1 MSVEIAEQSESAL
14 ADRSQQ
20 RSTTR
25 NWRQMVSFSRISGLY
40 VWAALTI
47 FFAFA
52 ADNFLSSTTIRT
64 VASEQAVTAI
74 VALGLTVALAAG
86 VFDLSISGSMG
97 LAAVVVSKLMAESR
111 WPIPPAIAAT
121 LLICALIGIFNSF
134 LVLKLRIHPFIA
146 TLGTQSILVALIYV
160 VSDNKNIVGLPSSFR
175 NMASTKVFTVPI
187 PVFYMIAL
195 TLLLWFVMAYTP
207 IGRRLYATGGSPE
220 VARLA
225 GIKTSRYV
233 VGAFLTSSVVAAAA
247 GIIVTAR
254 IGTGSPELGPSYLLP
269 VFAAGFLGSTQFKPG
284 RFNAW
289 GTVVAVYLL
298 ATGVKGLVLMG
309 ADFWVPDLFNGLAL
323 ITAVGLSNLQRRQ
336 PTVEAKE

>member
-1 MSVEIAEQSESAL
+1 
-14 ADRSQQ
+14 
-20 RSTTR
+20 
-25 NWRQMVSFSRISGLY
+25 
-40 VWAALTI
+40 VWAGLAL

-52 ADNFLSSTTIRT
+52 ADNFLSGTTIRA

-86 VFDLSISGSMG
+86 VFDLSIAGSMG
-97 LAAVVVSKLMAESR
+97 LAAVVVSKLVAESG
-111 WPIPPAIAAT
+111 WPIPLAIIAT
-121 LLICALIGIFNSF
+121 VLVCSMIGLFNAF

-175 NMASTKVFTVPI
+175 NLASTQIFSIPI
-187 PVFYMIAL
+187 PVFYMLGLA
-195 TLLLWFVMAYTP
+195 LLLWYVMAYTP
-207 IGRRLYATGGSPE
+207 VGRRLYATGGNVD

-225 GIKTSRYV
+225 GIRTSRYV
-233 VGAFLTSSVVAAAA
+233 VGAFLTSAVVAGIG

-269 VFAAGFLGSTQFKPG
+269 AFAAGFLGSTQFRPG

-309 ADFWVPDLFNGLAL
+309 ADFWVPDLFNGVAL
-323 ITAVGLSNLQRRQ
+323 ITAVGLSNLQRR
-336 PTVEAKE
+336 PPKAEVGE

>member
-1 MSVEIAEQSESAL
+1 MSVEATEQHRQGQATQSAVPVRIARIQQSL
-14 ADRSQQ
+14 
-20 RSTTR
+20 
-25 NWRQMVSFSRISGLY
+25 SFGRISGMY
-40 VWAALTI
+40 VWAALAI

-52 ADNFLSSTTIRT
+52 ADSFLSTQTMRT

-97 LAAVVVSKLMAESR
+97 LAAVVVSKLMAESG
-111 WPIPPAIAAT
+111 WPIVLAIVVT
-121 LLICALIGIFNSF
+121 LMICSLIGLFNAL
-134 LVLKLRIHPFIA
+134 LVLRLRIHPFIA
-146 TLGTQSILVALIYV
+146 TLGTQSVLTALIYV
-160 VSDNKNIVGLPSSFR
+160 VSDNKNILGIPSSFR
-175 NMASTKVFTVPI
+175 AIASKQVFSIPI
-187 PVFYMIAL
+187 PVFYVIAL
-195 TLLLWFVMAYTP
+195 TLVLWYVMAYTP
-207 IGRRLYATGGSPE
+207 VGRRLYATGGSPE

-233 VGAFLTSSVVAAAA
+233 IGAFLTSAVVAGGA

-269 VFAAGFLGSTQFKPG
+269 AFAAGFLGSTQFKPG
-284 RFNAW
+284 RFNPW

-323 ITAVGLSNLQRRQ
+323 IVAVGLSNMQRRQ
-336 PTVEAKE
+336 PKADRRD